1 MQKQGVRC
9 YYCGD
14 TAAQSGK
21 NLVLDHFVPRRRG
34 GSNKASNLVAA
45 CARCNY
51 VKGSRLFADARKVLL
66 FKRLG
71 WPRFKEEQL
80 QWLRENGFDTSP
92 LDHGKLFFEE
102 QQT

>member
-1 MQKQGVRC
+1 
-9 YYCGD
+9 
-14 TAAQSGK
+14 
-21 NLVLDHFVPRRRG
+21 
-34 GSNKASNLVAA
+34 
-45 CARCNY
+45 
-51 VKGSRLFADARKVLL
+51 LFADARKVLL